1 MSLRRRWRS
10 LTRATVGSAPEAY
23 ALIEFGDGDGD
34 VLRAEAGFLPD
45 ALREELSYG
54 DAEAVRWK
62 RAQSREHA
70 ERLLDER

>member
-1 MSLRRRWRS
+1 MSLRKRWQS

-23 ALIEFGDGDGD
+23 GLVEFGDGNGD

-45 ALREELSYG
+45 TLREELSYG